1 MTPDIDRTTE
11 PVVDAAVIG
20 GTLCLMSCFAQHAH
34 PAYAAR
40 IASNL
45 DRLAASPAV
54 SAELRTVC
62 RRLAERW
69 HVFHAEAV
77 ERSVAR
83 APDDARTLQ

>member
-1 MTPDIDRTTE
+1 MIPDPDRSAE
-11 PVVDAAVIG
+11 PPAHAAVIG

-45 DRLAASPAV
+45 EQLAHSPAV

-69 HVFHAEAV
+69 HVFHLDAELRGAGQ
-77 ERSVAR
+77 
-83 APDDARTLQ
+83 APDDLRSLQ

>member
-1 MTPDIDRTTE
+1 MIPDTDRTAE

-62 RRLAERW
+62 RRLAGRW
-69 HVFHAEAV
+69 HAFHAEAV
-77 ERSVAR
+77 ERSLAR
-83 APDDARTLQ
+83 APDDSRSLQ